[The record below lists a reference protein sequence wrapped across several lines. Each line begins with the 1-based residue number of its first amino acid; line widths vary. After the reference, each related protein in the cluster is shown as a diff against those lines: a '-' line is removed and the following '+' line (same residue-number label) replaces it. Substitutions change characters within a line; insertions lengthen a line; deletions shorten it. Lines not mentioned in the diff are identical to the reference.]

1 LDEHQDHFVADT
13 TVIKVRSVNEATDR
27 TVSLP
32 VPTAMPRGSFTDA
45 GQ

>member
-1 LDEHQDHFVADT
+1 
-13 TVIKVRSVNEATDR
+13 VNEATDR

-32 VPTAMPRGSFTDA
+32 VPTAMTRGSLTDA